1 MKPRRTLLVVIN
13 KKVEWGICVADI
25 AVKCVN
31 FRLHR
36 SGGPRGTELAAC
48 DALAKA
54 LDYLPLALDQAA
66 VYIGRPGRRGV
77 GFAALSAPVGAN
89 PILLDQ
95 LSPSALRLPRADG
108 ILTGQRIFVDFAV
121 PHDNAKISVGFFEG
135 PDVFQGIAIGES
147 AKQRDQGRFTKHN
160 APHPCT
166 CQNAGCAQHWRSA
179 VALDD
184 NPARNRP
191 IAIVT
196 FKLKPANVST
206 PTGGTPRLS
215 TSMRVSR
222 SFAAPSPSAV
232 ANVMI
237 PSRISTGPRAVDRLS

>member
-1 MKPRRTLLVVIN
+1 MGNI
-13 KKVEWGICVADI
+13 EC
-25 AVKCVN
+25 
-31 FRLHR
+31 
-36 SGGPRGTELAAC
+36 
-48 DALAKA
+48 
-54 LDYLPLALDQAA
+54 
-66 VYIGRPGRRGV
+66 
-77 GFAALSAPVGAN
+77 
-89 PILLDQ
+89 
-95 LSPSALRLPRADG
+95 ADG
-108 ILTGQRIFVDFAV
+108 VLTGQRIFVDFAV

-147 AKQRDQGRFTKHN
+147 AKQCDQGRFTKHN

-166 CQNAGCAQHWRSA
+166 GQNAGCAQHWRSA

-184 NPARNRP
+184 NPARNRS

-196 FKLKPANVST
+196 FKPANVSA

-215 TSMRVSR
+215 TSMRVSH

>member
-13 KKVEWGICVADI
+13 KKVEWGILSVADI
-25 AVKCVN
+25 AVKWVN

-36 SGGPRGTELAAC
+36 RAARGGRSWPPATRWPRRWIICRSRWTKLPSIWPPRAPASASPVICAC
-48 DALAKA
+48 W
-54 LDYLPLALDQAA
+54 
-66 VYIGRPGRRGV
+66 
-77 GFAALSAPVGAN
+77 AN

-108 ILTGQRIFVDFAV
+108 VLTGQRIFVDFAV

-196 FKLKPANVST
+196 FKPAN
-206 PTGGTPRLS
+206 
-215 TSMRVSR
+215 
-222 SFAAPSPSAV
+222 
-232 ANVMI
+232 
-237 PSRISTGPRAVDRLS
+237 